1 MPQKQWIREKFI
13 QQAEENIALFQ
24 KEIWFVAVEGN
35 EWMELKFNTLGLNKK
50 VWKQAVIQEWVE
62 ESWISVLIIGN
73 MPLSDFLNE

>member
-24 KEIWFVAVEGN
+24 KETWFVAVEGN
-35 EWMELKFNTLGLNKK
+35 EWMELKFNTLGLNRK
-50 VWKQAVIQEWVE
+50 VWKQVVIQEWVE
-62 ESWISVLIIGN
+62 ESWISVLITGN